1 MLTTEFGRILEYAQ
15 KLGAD
20 EAEVYFLGKQL
31 ITVRMT
37 GGQVLESKGVH
48 DIGVGIR
55 VFREKSIG
63 MAVSND
69 LTRESLETTTQKALA
84 IAKIRGPAKHWK
96 SLPKPKKVKPVPK
109 IFDRKVAEMDLEE
122 TVNLAI
128 RMLDEAKGFSR
139 KIVDVSG
146 SLNVFTDKVQIIN
159 THGVDISQTSTSIL
173 GSITTEAEEKSS
185 RSTGVGFQ
193 GSCSLREFN
202 PESVGEESADMAV
215 RSLNAQK
222 LEAGNYSLILEPF
235 TLAEVTSY
243 VFAGAVTSK
252 MYQDKVSCFQGK
264 LGEIVSDES
273 LSIYDD
279 PTMAGYLG
287 ATSFDDEGVSTR
299 RLPLIEKGV
308 FKNLLYD
315 TFYASKDN
323 VASTGNAK
331 RTGNLPGRS
340 YSGLPFPEPHNFVV
354 DKGTQ
359 SKDELIED
367 TKRGILVGRI
377 WYTYALQPERGDF
390 STTTRSG
397 AFLVQNGE
405 IKKPILPMRIN
416 DNLPRCLQ
424 NLGGIANDVKQV
436 TPWFGYYLTA
446 PTVRFDGVKATPV

>member
-1 MLTTEFGRILEYAQ
+1 MSKTEFNKILEYAQ
-15 KLGAD
+15 RLGTD
-20 EAEVYFLGKQL
+20 EAEVYFLDKQL

-37 GGQVLESKGVH
+37 GGQILESKGVH

-55 VFREKSIG
+55 VFKDKSIG
-63 MAVSND
+63 MAIANN
-69 LTRESLETTTQKALA
+69 LTRESLETTTKNALM

-96 SLPKPKKVKPVPK
+96 SLPKPKKVKPVPN
-109 IFDRKVAEMDLEE
+109 IFDRKVADMDSEE
-122 TVNLAI
+122 TVNLAT

-146 SLNVFTDKVQIIN
+146 SLNVFTDSVQIMN
-159 THGVDISQTSTSIL
+159 THGVDVSQTSTSIL
-173 GSITTEAEEKSS
+173 GSITTEAEKEGS
-185 RSTGVGFQ
+185 RSSGVGFQ
-193 GSCSLREFN
+193 GSCSLKGFN
-202 PESVGEESADMAV
+202 PEGVGKESADMAV
-215 RSLNAQK
+215 HSLDAQK
-222 LEAGNYSLILEPF
+222 IEAGDYSLILEPF
-235 TLAEVTSY
+235 ALAEVTSY
-243 VFAGAVTSK
+243 VFAGAVISK

-264 LGEIVSDES
+264 LNQVVSDKS

-279 PTMAGYLG
+279 PTMDGYLG
-287 ATSFDDEGVSTR
+287 ATSFDDEGVPTS

-323 VASTGNAK
+323 EASTGNAR

-340 YSGLPFPEPHNFVV
+340 YTGMPFPEPHNFVV
-354 DKGTQ
+354 NKGMQ

-405 IKKPILPMRIN
+405 IKKPILPMRIY
-416 DNLPRCLQ
+416 DNLPRCLT